1 MFVFHLDPHKKKFFF
16 LNEKD
21 TYDNLGW
28 LTILSLGCMEMVGD
42 LENEFFF
49 SFERHMIDTYHA
61 VSVA

>member
-28 LTILSLGCMEMVGD
+28 LTMLSLGCMEMVGD
-42 LENEFFF
+42 LENDFFF
-49 SFERHMIDTYHA
+49 LLKGT
-61 VSVA
+61 